1 MREQAARSSV
11 GGQGLDRR
19 TLIGGLGAAAVA
31 APFAGASTARA
42 AQTPGPLA
50 LPPAMEA
57 PQALALKTFS
67 RIDGTPV
74 YYWRSNRGNTALR
87 NWQCTQAFYDRLV
100 VWIRDLRDLSGDAGS
115 GNVSFLVSAGFYVNK
130 AGQHGKGTAMDLD
143 LVRWAGGRQSSPL
156 DRHHA
161 ASNRTLRRRYLAV
174 DAVCRRR
181 FRYVLDGWYNSAH
194 ADHIHADFGG
204 LPTVCDKGSRSD
216 TVFVQAMCNNFMRSG
231 LAVDGAW
238 GPLTQSAFDRARS
251 RLGITGN
258 PHTDYSVWRTMMAR
272 VARHGFGD
280 QAF

>member
-19 TLIGGLGAAAVA
+19 ALIGGLGAAAVA
-31 APFAGASTARA
+31 APFIGAATAQAAQA
-42 AQTPGPLA
+42 AQTPGALA
-50 LPPAMEA
+50 LPSAMEA

-74 YYWRSNRGNTALR
+74 YYWRSNRGNTSLR

-100 VWIRDLRDLSGDAGS
+100 VWIRDLRSLSGADVA
-115 GNVSFLVSAGFYVNK
+115 FLVSAGFYVNK
-130 AGQHGKGTAMDLD
+130 SGQHGQGTAMDLD

-204 LPTVCDKGSRSD
+204 LPTVCNKGSRSD
-216 TVFVQAMCNNFMRSG
+216 AVFVQAMCNNFMGSG

-238 GPLTQSAFDRARS
+238 GPLTQAAFDRAKS

-272 VARHGFGD
+272 VARHGFAD